1 MPKRRWSGRWGR
13 GAILAGLLVS
23 ACAQTPGG
31 SSYRVT
37 IPSLT
42 ISPSYHDCW
51 VVRGQALQT
60 ERCVE
65 LAEQDYHALVI
76 ELKAAC
82 LAFGQSPEECQAVKK
97 EETR

>member
-1 MPKRRWSGRWGR
+1 MPRQHWNGKWGLL
-13 GAILAGLLVS
+13 AILLLVS
-23 ACAQTPGG
+23 SGCAQTPGG

-51 VVRGQALQT
+51 VVRGQARQAA
-60 ERCVE
+60 RCVE

-82 LAFGQSPEECQAVKK
+82 LAFGQTPEECQTEQKG
-97 EETR
+97 E